1 MKRCVLSEYLFGTIK
16 RLMGAIYFLL
26 RGLRK
31 VTGEVAFFCLEYNI
45 ERIHPLFLGFGKMM
59 ELMLGTEASFL
70 LKYVFIMRA
79 MTQGEKEA

>member
-1 MKRCVLSEYLFGTIK
+1 
-16 RLMGAIYFLL
+16 MGATYFLL

-70 LKYVFIMRA
+70 LKYACNDTRRKRGLTYV
-79 MTQGEKEA
+79 

>member
-1 MKRCVLSEYLFGTIK
+1 
-16 RLMGAIYFLL
+16 MGATYFLL

-45 ERIHPLFLGFGKMM
+45 ERIHPLFWGFGKMM